1 MIESKSNNSQEEI
14 WTEVIMP
21 RSSWLNFHLRELW
34 EYRDLIAIFVRR
46 DIVSIYKQ
54 TILGPIWFFVSP
66 IFTAVIYTF
75 VFNNIAHL
83 STDNIPA
90 PLFYLG
96 GTILWNLFQTA
107 FLGTSST
114 FISNASIFGKVY
126 FPRLVSPIA
135 LILSNLIK
143 FSIQL
148 LLFLVVWAYYIFE
161 GLIHPNISILLFPVL
176 ILFISGLAFGFG
188 LIVSSL
194 TTKYRD
200 LSYLI
205 NFGLSLLMYA
215 TPVIYPQSSIPDAYK
230 SLLMCNP
237 IAPIIETF
245 RFAFTGAG
253 QLEWNGLIYSL
264 SATIFVVFAGL
275 LLFSRVEKSFMDT
288 V

>member
-1 MIESKSNNSQEEI
+1 MSTNWDYTIQPKHKWFGFN
-14 WTEVIMP
+14 
-21 RSSWLNFHLRELW
+21 LKELW
-34 EYRDLIAIFVRR
+34 NSRDLILIFVKR
-46 DIVSIYKQ
+46 DIISVYKQ

-66 IFTAVIYTF
+66 IFTAVIFTF

-126 FPRLVSPIA
+126 FPRLASPIA

-143 FSIQL
+143 FSIQF
-148 LLFLVVWAYYIFE
+148 LLFLIVWTYYIWE
-161 GLIHPNISILLFPVL
+161 GIIHPNISILLFPVL
-176 ILFISGLAFGFG
+176 ILLISGLAFGFG
-188 LIVSSL
+188 LIISSL

-200 LSYLI
+200 LTYLI
-205 NFGLSLLMYA
+205 TFGLSLLMYA
-215 TPVIYPQSSIPDAYK
+215 TPVVYPQSSIPDSYK

-245 RFAFTGAG
+245 RFAFTSAG
-253 QLEWNGLIYSL
+253 TLDWNGLIYSF
-264 SATIFVVFAGL
+264 ATTIFVVFVGL